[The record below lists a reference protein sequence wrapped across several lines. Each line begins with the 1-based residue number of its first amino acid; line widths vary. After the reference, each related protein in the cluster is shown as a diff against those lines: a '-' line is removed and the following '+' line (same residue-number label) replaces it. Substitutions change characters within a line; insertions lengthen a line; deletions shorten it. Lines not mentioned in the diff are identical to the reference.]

1 MRKRKMRLNVRNK
14 EEKRMKTR
22 KRKMELNEEEKE
34 MREINKKREAKKK
47 KG

>member
-1 MRKRKMRLNVRNK
+1 MRLNVRNK